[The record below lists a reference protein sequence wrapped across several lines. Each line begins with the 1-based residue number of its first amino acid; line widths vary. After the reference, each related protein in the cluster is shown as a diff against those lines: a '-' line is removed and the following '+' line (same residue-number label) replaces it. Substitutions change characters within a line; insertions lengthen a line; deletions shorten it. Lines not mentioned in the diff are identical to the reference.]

1 MLKILILTSDME
13 SLKTLCNTILN
24 RVENIQICGI
34 STNLEEFITLGEKLS
49 PDIIYMNASD
59 YLQSKFYS
67 KTNLAKCKIIFCN
80 TATNFKNS
88 PNKLLISRNSSANQ
102 TIELIKNFV
111 KQHDLIRVRNVVIK
125 ILEELNFDFKILGT
139 TYLLETIL
147 YCYENRADY
156 VFENLEKN
164 VYPQI
169 AKKYNSDANK
179 VKWSITRAINSMN
192 TFTFS
197 QKHLSANSKVDIYE
211 RTTAKQLI
219 TTLVT
224 KLN

>member
-1 MLKILILTSDME
+1 MLKILILTNDME

-24 RVENIQICGI
+24 RVEILQICGI

-59 YLQSKFYS
+59 YMQSKFYS
-67 KTNLAKCKIIFCN
+67 KTNLAKYKIIYCN
-80 TATNFKNS
+80 TATTFKNS

-102 TIELIKNFV
+102 AIELIRDFAK
-111 KQHDLIRVRNVVIK
+111 KHDLTRVRNIVIRL
-125 ILEELNFDFKILGT
+125 LEELHFDFKIVGT

-147 YCYENRADY
+147 FCYENRADY

-164 VYPQI
+164 VYPHI
-169 AKKYNSDANK
+169 AKKYNSNADN
-179 VKWSITRAINSMN
+179 VKWSITRAINSRN
-192 TFTFS
+192 TLAFS
-197 QKHLSANSKVDIYE
+197 KKHLSANSKVDVYE

-219 TTLVT
+219 TSLVT

>member
-24 RVENIQICGI
+24 RVESIQICGI
-34 STNLEEFITLGEKLS
+34 STNIEEFISLGEKLS

-59 YLQSKFYS
+59 YMQSKFHS
-67 KTNLAKCKIIFCN
+67 KTNLAKHKIIYCN

-88 PNKLLISRNSSANQ
+88 PNKLLIPRHSSINQ
-102 TIELIKNFV
+102 MTDLIKEFV
-111 KQHDLIRVRNVVIK
+111 EKHDLIRLRNVVIK
-125 ILEELNFDFKILGT
+125 LLEELNFDFKILGT

-156 VFENLEKN
+156 VFDNLEKN

-169 AKKYNSDANK
+169 AKKYNTTSNK

-197 QKHLSANSKVDIYE
+197 QNHLSANSKVDVYE
-211 RTTAKQLI
+211 KTTAKQLI
-219 TTLVT
+219 TSLVT